1 MRPVLVM
8 LGSKNMIMCR
18 SDRSISSSCTSD
30 CFYFAA
36 YYFWQLR
43 LISGLIF
50 FELKHNL
57 DGRRSIWSST
67 LKGHPLRR
75 TLAYKTVWSCLW
87 VLNSVLEHQFYPVGP
102 NNTQSTWVSMATMV
116 IVKLLCYWDSAMEKS
131 CILLFGKLCNDDSQ
145 SFHSYCLDLFF

>member
-18 SDRSISSSCTSD
+18 SDRSISSSCTSN

-43 LISGLIF
+43 LILGLIF

-57 DGRRSIWSST
+57 DSRRSIWSST

-75 TLAYKTVWSCLW
+75 TLAYKTAWSCLW
-87 VLNSVLEHQFYPVGP
+87 VLNSVLERQFYPVGP
-102 NNTQSTWVSMATMV
+102 NNTQPTWVSMATMI
-116 IVKLLCYWDSAMEKS
+116 IVKLFMLLRFGQWKKTAFCYLEN
-131 CILLFGKLCNDDSQ
+131 CIMMIVNHLILIV
-145 SFHSYCLDLFF
+145 